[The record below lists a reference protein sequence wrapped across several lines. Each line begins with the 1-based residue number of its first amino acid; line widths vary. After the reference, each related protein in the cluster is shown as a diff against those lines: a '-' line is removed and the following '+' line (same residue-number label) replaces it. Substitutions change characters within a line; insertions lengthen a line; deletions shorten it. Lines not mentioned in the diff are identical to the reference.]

1 MALRRNSH
9 PEHNRHARDLDFLH
23 DETAPGG
30 VFKNVKAR
38 SSLCVVAVMVA
49 LSASSAYASCIPSTP
64 AQQRARASVI
74 FEGIALEGPTATG
87 IQRFRVSRY
96 VKGRGPRIVR
106 VNTGHIRRADGT
118 GTTTSLSLFVKRN
131 DRWRIFARGS
141 AEKVLQSNACD
152 GSRKLT

>member
-1 MALRRNSH
+1 V
-9 PEHNRHARDLDFLH
+9 

-30 VFKNVKAR
+30 VFKNVTAR
-38 SSLCVVAVMVA
+38 SSLCVVAVAVA

-96 VKGRGPRIVR
+96 IKGRGPRIVR

-118 GTTTSLSLFVKRN
+118 GTITSVSLFVKRN
-131 DRWRIFARGS
+131 DRWRILARGS
-141 AEKVLQSNACD
+141 ALKVLQSNACD
-152 GSRKLT
+152 GSRKLNP

>member
-1 MALRRNSH
+1 MT
-9 PEHNRHARDLDFLH
+9 LDFLR
-23 DETAPGG
+23 DKAAPGG
-30 VFKNVKAR
+30 VYQDVNAR
-38 SSLCVVAVMVA
+38 SSLCLVAVAVG

-118 GTTTSLSLFVKRN
+118 GTITSVSLLVKRN

-141 AEKVLQSNACD
+141 AQKILQSSACD
-152 GSRKLT
+152 GSRQLKP